1 MRSSIRASGAHEMSE
16 HVLSV
21 KDLRVRI
28 RTEDRELTVV
38 DGVSFDLTQG
48 QTLCVVGESGSGKSV
63 TMLSVLRLLDDRV
76 VHYEGT
82 IHFQGSD
89 LLTLP
94 ARDLRQ
100 VRGRKVAMIFQ
111 DPMTALN
118 PVYPVGW
125 QIAEQLRAHG
135 EASGAAAGARAVE
148 LLRTVGIPDPGT
160 RVSAYPHE
168 LSGGMRQRVMIALAL
183 SCNPKVLIADEP
195 TTALDVT
202 IQAQILALINEL
214 KQSTGMAVV
223 LVTHDMGVVAEMADR
238 VIVMYGGRV
247 VEEGPVAD
255 VFNRPQHPYTW
266 GLLGSIPRL
275 DLPAPARLPSI
286 PGVPAKAGPAR
297 PDCVFAPRCQHRFD
311 ACALQ
316 PALAATCPQ
325 EDVADSDGRH
335 AAACHLTAE
344 QRARLWEAQQQKG
357 KPA

>member
-1 MRSSIRASGAHEMSE
+1 MSQ

-38 DGVSFDLTQG
+38 DGVSFDLAQG

-63 TMLSVLRLLDDRV
+63 TVMSVLRLLDDRIV
-76 VHYEGT
+76 QYEGT
-82 IHFQGSD
+82 IGFEGSD

-100 VRGRKVAMIFQ
+100 VRGRKVSMIFQ

-135 EASGAAAGARAVE
+135 VATGAEARARVVE
-148 LLRTVGIPDPGT
+148 LLRTVGIPDPQT

-202 IQAQILALINEL
+202 IQAQILELIDEL
-214 KQSTGMAVV
+214 KESTGMAVV

-238 VIVMYGGRV
+238 VIVMYGGRI
-247 VEEGPVAD
+247 VEQGPVAE
-255 VFNRPQHPYTW
+255 VFNHPQHPYTW

-275 DLPAPARLPSI
+275 DLPAPALLPSI
-286 PGVPAKAGPAR
+286 PGVPAKAGSPR
-297 PDCVFAPRCQHRFD
+297 PECVFAARCQYRFD

-316 PALAATCPQ
+316 PELTATETPQ
-325 EDVADSDGRH
+325 DTTISYASHE
-335 AAACHLTAE
+335 AACRLTAE
-344 QRARLWEAQQQKG
+344 QRAHLWDAQRQKG
-357 KPA
+357 TDE